1 MLRIISDII
10 IKFSYISFL
19 EMFKCGC
26 FFQVDKAVGVDTL
39 LFPCKE
45 TSSMVGINFLSF
57 FFFFFSVFSEV
68 AIVKKSLHI
77 FFFKCVDP
85 NLILLDCF
93 SFITETALIFSE
105 LCGSRKYP
113 YPPTEGH
120 GNSKG

>member
-45 TSSMVGINFLSF
+45 TSMVGINFF
-57 FFFFFSVFSEV
+57 FFFQFSKIL
-68 AIVKKSLHI
+68 AY
-77 FFFKCVDP
+77 FFFQMCRPKF
-85 NLILLDCF
+85 NTI
-93 SFITETALIFSE
+93 
-105 LCGSRKYP
+105 G
-113 YPPTEGH
+113 
-120 GNSKG
+120 